1 LAAGIFKRPQ
11 LCPEGIFDLPCV
23 DFSQVVHGAKD
34 PMCRDGRVLRGE
46 IALSSATSRSRK
58 VADASAPRIGFAGC
72 ETTLE
77 PRPGML

>member
-1 LAAGIFKRPQ
+1 MAASSG
-11 LCPEGIFDLPCV
+11 E
-23 DFSQVVHGAKD
+23 
-34 PMCRDGRVLRGE
+34 E

-77 PRPGML
+77 PRPGMLSPPFNRLRGDRRLAQPRQELLTGRANPCNPSIYPL

>member
-11 LCPEGIFDLPCV
+11 LCPERIFDLPCV
-23 DFSQVVHGAKD
+23 DFSQAVLGAKD
-34 PMCRDGRVLRGE
+34 DPVQE